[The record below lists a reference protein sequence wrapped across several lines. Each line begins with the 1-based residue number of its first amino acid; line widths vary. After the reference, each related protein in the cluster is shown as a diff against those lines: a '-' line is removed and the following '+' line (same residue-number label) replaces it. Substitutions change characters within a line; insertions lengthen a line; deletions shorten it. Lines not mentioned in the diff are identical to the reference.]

1 MGKSFVG
8 VPRHLFIY
16 IVVLLTFFA
25 ARAQQ
30 TSQSQGIT
38 WQQGPITAALG
49 NSAEI
54 KVPVGYRFTDAAGAK
69 RVMELTENPTSG
81 HEVGLLAPIRTKD
94 GKNQDWFVLFEFE
107 EVGYVDDK
115 EKDKLDA
122 NAILDSLKKGTENA
136 NEVRKQRGW
145 PAFHITGWEKPP
157 FYDEQTHN
165 LTWAVLGQSDPPPV
179 DNNKPDG
186 KPAEPGVSVNYSV
199 RLLGR
204 RGTMDVDLVL
214 SPEDLPATVPVFN
227 EIMKGFSYTSGN
239 RYAEFMKG
247 DKVAGY
253 GLTALIAGG
262 AAAAAVKTGLFA
274 KLFKV
279 IAAAGAALW
288 KFVVIALA
296 AIGRFFKQIAAAVKG
311 MFGRKKQEGNQPIEE
326 TRPPNPTAPE

>member
-1 MGKSFVG
+1 MGKLFAG
-8 VPRHLFIY
+8 VLRHPSIL
-16 IVVLLTFFA
+16 IVLSSLTVLA
-25 ARAQQ
+25 APAQQ
-30 TSQSQGIT
+30 PSEKPSGIT
-38 WQQGPITAALG
+38 WQQGPTTATLG
-49 NSAEI
+49 TVAQI
-54 KVPVGYRFTDAAGAK
+54 KVPAGYRFTDAAGAQ
-69 RVMELTENPTSG
+69 RAMELSENPVSG
-81 HEVGLLAPIRTKD
+81 HEVGLLAPVRTEGDKSPH
-94 GKNQDWFVLFEFE
+94 WFILFDFE
-107 EVGYVDDK
+107 DVGYVDDK

-145 PAFHITGWEKPP
+145 PAFHITGWSKPP

-165 LTWAVLGQSDPPPV
+165 LTWAVLGQGDADSSETG
-179 DNNKPDG
+179 KPDTQQSG
-186 KPAEPGVSVNYSV
+186 QTVNYSV

-204 RGTMDVDLVL
+204 RGTMNVDLVL
-214 SPEDLPATVPVFN
+214 SPDELPATVPIFN
-227 EIMKGFSYTSGN
+227 QIMQGFSYTSGN

-288 KFVVIALA
+288 KFIVIAFA
-296 AIGRFFKQIAAAVKG
+296 AIGRFFKQIVAAIKN
-311 MFGRKKQEGNQPIEE
+311 MFGKKKQDGNQPIEE
-326 TRPPNPTAPE
+326 TRPPDPK